1 MQQMVGEEQEWEGRF
16 CYRKSIGTAVSKFMN
31 VQDDYSMEHKSN
43 TAPLYEALLAYRD
56 SGQRSFHVPGHKN
69 GQVYCRLLEQAEQ
82 QQSDR
87 GVVDDHRNEG
97 EVKRKRGMGLSLH
110 DEEEC
115 FRQAE
120 EQREGNEIGGLTAPN
135 EHGSDG
141 SAAAVVPV
149 NAFLEMMR
157 LDVTE
162 ISGTDDL
169 HHPEGAILEAQ
180 QLAADCFGAE
190 ESFFLVGGSTAGNL
204 SLLLTVCNEPNS
216 LVLVQR
222 NVHKSVIHGL
232 MLAGARAVFLEP
244 WVDPASGLA
253 VMPSLETVQVAVQA
267 YPEAKAVLVT
277 LPNYYGMGADLT
289 PMAEVCHAAGMP
301 LLVDEAHGAHY
312 GQHPELPASA
322 LSCGA
327 DGVVQSTHKML
338 SAFTMGAMLHVQG
351 PRLNR
356 SLLRQ
361 RLAMVQSSSP
371 SYPVMASLDLA
382 RRLLHTQGA
391 NAFTAGL
398 AAVDAF
404 KRGLAELPRFRLLQ
418 PAQLLQ
424 QESPAGAKPAAGGK
438 SEAAAAPGRPEA
450 VPAAALP
457 LAAGY
462 SAQDPFKAVIYDGTG
477 VLSGYG
483 LQQQLEACGC
493 VPEMSDERYVVL
505 LFSLGSTLRDAEHLL
520 QALRQI
526 NLEQEQSQSL
536 DEQSQRYTK
545 EAENYISTWNNFQ
558 EGTPFSEPI
567 PFTLQPIMEEDT
579 TEVSIENCVGLRS
592 AEMVIPYPPGIPLV
606 YAGERISAS
615 MAARIKLLR
624 DEGARF
630 HGVSDTS
637 LQSLKIIR
645 E

>member
-1 MQQMVGEEQEWEGRF
+1 
-16 CYRKSIGTAVSKFMN
+16 
-31 VQDDYSMEHKSN
+31 MEHKSN

-69 GQVYCRLLEQAEQ
+69 GQVYRRLLEQADQ
-82 QQSDR
+82 QQLD
-87 GVVDDHRNEG
+87 GGDGKIHRNESEAKGKQSSGRSVPVG
-97 EVKRKRGMGLSLH
+97 EDCFRQ
-110 DEEEC
+110 DEEE
-115 FRQAE
+115 RY
-120 EQREGNEIGGLTAPN
+120 GSKIHGLTN
-135 EHGSDG
+135 HDRNGTDG
-141 SAAAVVPV
+141 SEADVDVVPV
-149 NAFLEMMR
+149 SAFLEMMR

-169 HHPEGAILEAQ
+169 HHPEGVILEAQ

-190 ESFFLVGGSTAGNL
+190 ESFFLVGGSTSGNL

-222 NVHKSVIHGL
+222 NVHKSIIHGL

-244 WVDPASGLA
+244 WVDPTSGLA
-253 VMPSLETVQVAVQA
+253 VMPSLETVQAAVQA
-267 YPEAKAVLVT
+267 HPEAKGVLVT
-277 LPNYYGMGADLT
+277 LPNYYGMGTDLK
-289 PMAEVCHAAGMP
+289 PIAEVCHEAGMP

-404 KRGLAELPRFRLLQ
+404 KRGLAELPRFRMLQ
-418 PAQLLQ
+418 PWQLLQ
-424 QESPAGAKPAAGGK
+424 QEPPAGTKPVAGGN
-438 SEAAAAPGRPEA
+438 SEAAGAPGRLEA
-450 VPAAALP
+450 LPAAALP
-457 LAAGY
+457 SAAGY
-462 SAQDPFKAVIYDGTG
+462 TAQDPFKAVIYDGTG

-483 LQQQLEACGC
+483 LQQQLEARGC

-520 QALRQI
+520 QALQQI
-526 NLEQEQSQSL
+526 SLEQEQSQSL
-536 DEQSQRYTK
+536 GEQSQRFTK
-545 EAENYISTWNNFQ
+545 EAANYISTWNNFQ

-579 TEVSIENCVGLRS
+579 TEVSIDNCVGLRS
-592 AEMVIPYPPGIPLV
+592 AEMVTPYPPGIPLV
-606 YAGERISAS
+606 YAGERISAA
-615 MAARIKLLR
+615 MITRIKLLR

>member
-1 MQQMVGEEQEWEGRF
+1 MSVSLC
-16 CYRKSIGTAVSKFMN
+16 CYRGARLRTVSKFMN

-69 GQVYCRLLEQAEQ
+69 GQVYRRLLEQVGQ
-82 QQSDR
+82 QQSD
-87 GVVDDHRNEG
+87 GGLGDSHLNKG
-97 EVKRKRGMGLSLH
+97 ETKGKQSLGRPLT
-110 DEEEC
+110 DGEEC

-120 EQREGNEIGGLTAPN
+120 EQGHGDENGLTN
-135 EHGSDG
+135 HVGNGTDG
-141 SAAAVVPV
+141 TAVDIVPV
-149 NAFLEMMR
+149 SAFLEMMQ

-169 HHPEGAILEAQ
+169 HHPEGVILEAQ

-253 VMPSLETVQVAVQA
+253 VMPSLETVQAAVQA
-267 YPEAKAVLVT
+267 YPEAKAVIVT
-277 LPNYYGMGADLT
+277 LPNYYGMGADLK
-289 PMAEVCHAAGMP
+289 PIAEVCHEAGLP

-351 PRLNR
+351 PRLSR

-418 PAQLLQ
+418 PGQLLQ
-424 QESPAGAKPAAGGK
+424 QEPPAGAKPAAGGK
-438 SEAAAAPGRPEA
+438 SEAAAGSPGRPEA
-450 VPAAALP
+450 LPAAALP
-457 LAAGY
+457 SAAGY
-462 SAQDPFKAVIYDGTG
+462 TAQDPFKAVIYDGTG

-483 LQQQLEACGC
+483 LQQQLEARGC

-505 LFSLGSTLRDAEHLL
+505 LFTLGSTLRDAEHLL
-520 QALRQI
+520 QALHQI
-526 NLEQEQSQSL
+526 SLANEQAHSL
-536 DEQSQRYTK
+536 PSASQRLTK
-545 EAENYISTWNNFQ
+545 EAANYISTWNNVH

-567 PFTLQPIMEEDT
+567 PFSLQPIMEEET
-579 TEVSIENCVGLRS
+579 IEVSIENCIGLRS

-615 MAARIKLLR
+615 VVARMKLLR

>member
-1 MQQMVGEEQEWEGRF
+1 
-16 CYRKSIGTAVSKFMN
+16 
-31 VQDDYSMEHKSN
+31 MEHKSN

-69 GQVYCRLLEQAEQ
+69 GQVYRRLLEQADQ
-82 QQSDR
+82 QQLD
-87 GVVDDHRNEG
+87 GGAGEIHCNEG
-97 EVKRKRGMGLSLH
+97 ETKGKESLGRSVPVGE
-110 DEEEC
+110 DC

-120 EQREGNEIGGLTAPN
+120 EERYGNKIHGLTN
-135 EHGSDG
+135 HGGNGTDG
-141 SAAAVVPV
+141 SEADVDVVPV
-149 NAFLEMMR
+149 SAFLEMMR
-157 LDVTE
+157 LDITE

-169 HHPEGAILEAQ
+169 HHPEGVILEAQ

-190 ESFFLVGGSTAGNL
+190 ESFFLVGGSTSGNL

-232 MLAGARAVFLEP
+232 MLAGTRAIFLEP
-244 WVDPASGLA
+244 WVDPTSGLA
-253 VMPSLETVQVAVQA
+253 VMPSLETVQAAVLA
-267 YPEAKAVLVT
+267 YPEAKGVLVT
-277 LPNYYGMGADLT
+277 LPNYYGMGADLK
-289 PMAEVCHAAGMP
+289 PIAEVCHEAGMP

-382 RRLLHTQGA
+382 RLLLHTQGA
-391 NAFTAGL
+391 NSFTAGL

-404 KRGLAELPRFRLLQ
+404 KRGLAELPRFQLLQ

-424 QESPAGAKPAAGGK
+424 QDPPAGAKPAAGGNF
-438 SEAAAAPGRPEA
+438 EAAGAPGRPEA
-450 VPAAALP
+450 LPAAALP
-457 LAAGY
+457 SAAGY
-462 SAQDPFKAVIYDGTG
+462 TAQDPFKAVIYDGTG

-483 LQQQLEACGC
+483 LQQQLEARGC

-520 QALRQI
+520 QALQQI
-526 NLEQEQSQSL
+526 SLEQEQSQSL
-536 DEQSQRYTK
+536 GEQSQRFTK
-545 EAENYISTWNNFQ
+545 EAANYISTWNNFQ

-579 TEVSIENCVGLRS
+579 TEVSIDNCVGLRS

-606 YAGERISAS
+606 YAGERISVA
-615 MAARIKLLR
+615 MITRIKLLR

>member
-1 MQQMVGEEQEWEGRF
+1 MLGEVCCIERALV
-16 CYRKSIGTAVSKFMN
+16 RTISKFMN

-69 GQVYCRLLEQAEQ
+69 GQVYRRLLEQADQ
-82 QQSDR
+82 QQLD
-87 GVVDDHRNEG
+87 GEAGEIHRNEG
-97 EVKRKRGMGLSLH
+97 EAKGKQSLGRSVT
-110 DEEEC
+110 DGEDC

-120 EQREGNEIGGLTAPN
+120 EERYGNEIYGLTNHVGNGTDA
-135 EHGSDG
+135 
-141 SAAAVVPV
+141 SAADVGPV
-149 NAFLEMMR
+149 SAFLEMMR

-169 HHPEGAILEAQ
+169 HHPEGVILEAQ

-190 ESFFLVGGSTAGNL
+190 ESFFLVGGSTSGNL

-253 VMPSLETVQVAVQA
+253 VMPSLETVQAAVQA
-267 YPEAKAVLVT
+267 YPEAKGVLVT
-277 LPNYYGMGADLT
+277 LPNYYGMGADLK
-289 PMAEVCHAAGMP
+289 PIAEVCHEAGMP

-391 NAFTAGL
+391 SAFTAGL

-404 KRGLAELPRFRLLQ
+404 KRGLAELPRFQLLQ
-418 PAQLLQ
+418 PGQLLQ
-424 QESPAGAKPAAGGK
+424 QEPPAGAKPATGGK
-438 SEAAAAPGRPEA
+438 SEAAGAPGRPEA
-450 VPAAALP
+450 LPAAALP
-457 LAAGY
+457 SAAGY
-462 SAQDPFKAVIYDGTG
+462 TAQDPFKAVIYDGTG

-483 LQQQLEACGC
+483 LQQQLEVCGC

-526 NLEQEQSQSL
+526 SLEQEQSQSL
-536 DEQSQRYTK
+536 GEQSQRFTK
-545 EAENYISTWNNFQ
+545 DSANYISTWNNFQ

-579 TEVSIENCVGLRS
+579 TEVSIDKCVGLRS

-606 YAGERISAS
+606 YAGERISAAMIS
-615 MAARIKLLR
+615 RIKLLR

>member
-1 MQQMVGEEQEWEGRF
+1 
-16 CYRKSIGTAVSKFMN
+16 
-31 VQDDYSMEHKSN
+31 MEHKSN

-69 GQVYCRLLEQAEQ
+69 GQVYRRLLEQVDQ

-97 EVKRKRGMGLSLH
+97 EAKGKRGMGHSVH
-110 DEEEC
+110 DGEEC

-120 EQREGNEIGGLTAPN
+120 KQRDGNEIGGLTAPDG
-135 EHGSDG
+135 HGSDG

-162 ISGTDDL
+162 ILGTDDL

-190 ESFFLVGGSTAGNL
+190 ESFFLVGGSTSGNL

-253 VMPSLETVQVAVQA
+253 VMPSLETVQAAVQA
-267 YPEAKAVLVT
+267 YPEAKSVLVT

-289 PMAEVCHAAGMP
+289 PIAEFCHAAGMP

-424 QESPAGAKPAAGGK
+424 QEPPAGGK
-438 SEAAAAPGRPEA
+438 SEAAAAPGRPEE

-457 LAAGY
+457 SAAGY
-462 SAQDPFKAVIYDGTG
+462 TAQDPFKAVIYDGTG

-483 LQQQLEACGC
+483 LQQQLEARGC

-505 LFSLGSTLRDAEHLL
+505 LFSLGSSLRDAEHLL

-526 NLEQEQSQSL
+526 SLEQEQSQAF
-536 DEQSQRYTK
+536 DEQSQRFTK

-558 EGTPFSEPI
+558 EGPPFSEPI

-579 TEVSIENCVGLRS
+579 TEVSIENSVGLRS

-615 MAARIKLLR
+615 MAARIKMLR

>member
-1 MQQMVGEEQEWEGRF
+1 
-16 CYRKSIGTAVSKFMN
+16 
-31 VQDDYSMEHKSN
+31 MEHKSN

-69 GQVYCRLLEQAEQ
+69 GQVYRGLLEQADQ
-82 QQSDR
+82 QQLD
-87 GVVDDHRNEG
+87 GEAGEIHRNEG
-97 EVKRKRGMGLSLH
+97 EAKGKQSLGCSVKDG
-110 DEEEC
+110 EEC

-120 EQREGNEIGGLTAPN
+120 EQGHGNEIHGLTVHAEN
-135 EHGSDG
+135 GTDG
-141 SAAAVVPV
+141 SAADIVPV
-149 NAFLEMMR
+149 SAFLEMMR

-169 HHPEGAILEAQ
+169 HHPEGVILEAQ

-190 ESFFLVGGSTAGNL
+190 ESFFLVGGSTSGNL

-244 WVDPASGLA
+244 WVDPTSGLA
-253 VMPSLETVQVAVQA
+253 VMPSLETVQAAVQA
-267 YPEAKAVLVT
+267 YPEAKGVLVT
-277 LPNYYGMGADLT
+277 LPNYYGMGADLK
-289 PMAEVCHAAGMP
+289 PIAEVCHEAGIP

-404 KRGLAELPRFRLLQ
+404 KRGLAELPRFRMLQ
-418 PAQLLQ
+418 PWQLLQ
-424 QESPAGAKPAAGGK
+424 QESPAGTKPAAGGN
-438 SEAAAAPGRPEA
+438 SEAAGAPGRLEA
-450 VPAAALP
+450 LPAAALP
-457 LAAGY
+457 SAAGY
-462 SAQDPFKAVIYDGTG
+462 TAQDPFKAVIYDGTG

-483 LQQQLEACGC
+483 LQQQLEVRGC

-520 QALRQI
+520 QALQQI
-526 NLEQEQSQSL
+526 SLEQEQSQSL
-536 DEQSQRYTK
+536 GEQSQRFTK
-545 EAENYISTWNNFQ
+545 EAANYISTWNNFQ

-579 TEVSIENCVGLRS
+579 TEVSIDNCVGLRS
-592 AEMVIPYPPGIPLV
+592 AEMVTPYPPGIPLV
-606 YAGERISAS
+606 YAGERISAA
-615 MAARIKLLR
+615 MITRIKLLR

-645 E
+645 ELLSLEDTL

>member
-1 MQQMVGEEQEWEGRF
+1 
-16 CYRKSIGTAVSKFMN
+16 
-31 VQDDYSMEHKSN
+31 MEHKSN

-69 GQVYCRLLEQAEQ
+69 GQVYRGLLEQTDQ
-82 QQSDR
+82 QQLE
-87 GVVDDHRNEG
+87 GAAGEIHRNEG
-97 EVKRKRGMGLSLH
+97 EAKGKQSWGRSVTDG
-110 DEEEC
+110 EER

-120 EQREGNEIGGLTAPN
+120 EKRHGNETDA
-135 EHGSDG
+135 
-141 SAAAVVPV
+141 SAADVVPV
-149 NAFLEMMR
+149 SAFLEMMR

-169 HHPEGAILEAQ
+169 HHPEGVILEAQ

-190 ESFFLVGGSTAGNL
+190 ESFFLVGGSTSGNL

-253 VMPSLETVQVAVQA
+253 VMPSLETVQAAVQA
-267 YPEAKAVLVT
+267 YPEAKGVLVT
-277 LPNYYGMGADLT
+277 LPNYYGMGADLK
-289 PMAEVCHAAGMP
+289 PIAEVCHEAGMP

-404 KRGLAELPRFRLLQ
+404 KRGLAELPRFQLLQ
-418 PAQLLQ
+418 PGQLLQ
-424 QESPAGAKPAAGGK
+424 QEPPAGAKPATGGK
-438 SEAAAAPGRPEA
+438 SEAASAPGRPEA
-450 VPAAALP
+450 LPAAALP
-457 LAAGY
+457 SAAGY
-462 SAQDPFKAVIYDGTG
+462 TAQDPFKAVIYDGTG

-526 NLEQEQSQSL
+526 SLEQEQSQSL
-536 DEQSQRYTK
+536 GEQSQRFTK
-545 EAENYISTWNNFQ
+545 DSANYISTWNNFQ

-579 TEVSIENCVGLRS
+579 TEVSIDKCVGLRS

-606 YAGERISAS
+606 YAGEQISAAMIS
-615 MAARIKLLR
+615 RIKLLR